1 MATWF
6 TPPMAT
12 SKQTGTPDRATLVAF
27 LGAAFIGGSNF
38 VAVRF
43 SNEALDPMFGAAL
56 RFALATVV
64 LFGIM
69 ALMRLPVPRGRAALG
84 AIVYGLLGFGV
95 SYALLYIA
103 LVELDAGMSSVIL
116 AGTPLFTLGL
126 AVLHRQER
134 FTPRG
139 LMGGALAITGIG
151 ILSAG
156 SLQGDIPPAYLLAA
170 VIGMLAVAE
179 SSVLIKA
186 FPRTHPITTN
196 ALGMAS
202 GTVLLVVASLAFGET
217 WALPQT
223 TRTWA
228 VVAWLV
234 VAGSVGLFVLFLF
247 VIARWTASASVY
259 ALTLMPLVAVTLGA
273 LLKNE
278 PITIELV
285 AGGALVLLA
294 VYIGAIS
301 GPRAA
306 PAAPQPV
313 VVAPETS
320 GAD

>member
-1 MATWF
+1 
-6 TPPMAT
+6 
-12 SKQTGTPDRATLVAF
+12 
-27 LGAAFIGGSNF
+27 
-38 VAVRF
+38 
-43 SNEALDPMFGAAL
+43 MFGATI
-56 RFALATVV
+56 RFALASLL

-69 ALMRLPVPRGRAALG
+69 AVMRLPFPRGRAALG
-84 AIVYGLLGFGV
+84 AVVYGLLGFGV

-116 AGTPLFTLGL
+116 AGTPLFTLVL

-134 FTPRG
+134 FTLRG
-139 LMGGALAITGIG
+139 LIGGALAITGIG

-156 SLQGDIPPAYLLAA
+156 SLQGDIPPAYVLAA
-170 VIGMLAVAE
+170 ILGMLAVAE

-202 GTVLLVVASLAFGET
+202 GTALLAIGSLVFGET
-217 WALPQT
+217 WALPET
-223 TRTWA
+223 TRTWF
-228 VVAWLV
+228 VLAWLI

-259 ALTLMPLVAVTLGA
+259 ALTLMPVVAVTLGA

-278 PITIELV
+278 PITIELMV
-285 AGGALVLLA
+285 GGALVLVA
-294 VYIGAIS
+294 VYVGAIS
-301 GPRAA
+301 GQRPA
-306 PAAPQPV
+306 PAAPQPA
-313 VVAPETS
+313 VVAPEAS

>member
-1 MATWF
+1 MT
-6 TPPMAT
+6 T
-12 SKQTGTPDRATLVAF
+12 STETSSPDRTTLVAF
-27 LGAAFIGGSNF
+27 VGAAIIGGSNF

-43 SNEALDPMFGAAL
+43 SNEALDPMFGATL
-56 RFALATVV
+56 RFTLATVV

-69 ALMRLPVPRGRAALG
+69 AVMKLPMPRGRAALG
-84 AIVYGLLGFGV
+84 AVVYGILGFGV
-95 SYALLYIA
+95 SYAFLYIA

-116 AGTPLFTLGL
+116 AGTPLFTLAL
-126 AVLHRQER
+126 AVAHRQER
-134 FTPRG
+134 FTLRG
-139 LMGGALAITGIG
+139 LIGGALAITGIG

-156 SLQGDIPPAYLLAA
+156 SLEGDIPPAYLLSA
-170 VIGMLAVAE
+170 VLGMLAVAE
-179 SSVLIKA
+179 SSVLIKS

-202 GTVLLVVASLAFGET
+202 GTVLLAIGSVVFGET

-223 TRTWA
+223 AGTWF
-228 VVAWLV
+228 VIAWLV

-259 ALTLMPLVAVTLGA
+259 ALTLMPVVAVTLGA

-278 PITIELV
+278 PITIELL

-301 GPRAA
+301 QGSR
-306 PAAPQPV
+306 PAVETPQPL
-313 VVAPETS
+313 VVAPETT
-320 GAD
+320 GRD